1 MMSTPENP
9 FPGPPRS
16 GEFEGKTALITGA
29 AGPSLG
35 NACARLFAAA
45 GAHVVITDRSARRLD
60 LAAEALAPR
69 APGGVTSLV
78 LDVSDEES
86 VRDGIADVVAAQG
99 RIDVLVNNAAFA
111 EQSPLVNTTT
121 ESWKRVIDVAL
132 HGPFFLMR
140 ETLPIMY
147 RQGGGAIVNIASVD
161 AWGPAHTNIGSYVAA
176 KAGLIALSRVG
187 AAEGGPHGVRVNT
200 VAPGLMVNKVSA
212 SLHEPGELDA
222 ITANTP
228 LRRGGDP
235 LEVAQAVYFLASDAA
250 SFITG
255 DVIAASGGLYPRP

>member
-1 MMSTPENP
+1 MSISETSL
-9 FPGPPRS
+9 PGPPRT
-16 GEFEGKTALITGA
+16 GEFAGKVALITGA

-45 GAHVVITDRSARRLD
+45 GAHVVITDRSERRLD
-60 LAAEALAPR
+60 LAAEALSPH
-69 APGGVTSLV
+69 APGGVSQLV

-86 VRDGIADVVAAQG
+86 VKAGVADVVSAQG

-111 EQSPLVNTTT
+111 EQSPLVDTTT

-132 HGPFFLMR
+132 HGPFYLMR
-140 ETLPIMY
+140 EIMPVMIN
-147 RQGGGAIVNIASVD
+147 QKSGAIVNIASID

-176 KAGLIALSRVG
+176 KAGLIALGRVG
-187 AAEGGPHGVRVNT
+187 AAEGGPHGIRVNT
-200 VAPGLMVNKVSA
+200 VAPGLMVNKVST
-212 SLHEPGELDA
+212 SLYEPGQLEA
-222 ITANTP
+222 ITESTP

>member
-1 MMSTPENP
+1 MSTSETPLSP
-9 FPGPPRS
+9 APRPD
-16 GEFEGKTALITGA
+16 EFAGKVVLITGA

-45 GAHVVITDRSARRLD
+45 GAHVVITDRSARRLE
-60 LAAEALAPR
+60 LAAEALAPD

-78 LDVSDEES
+78 LDVADEDS
-86 VRDGIADVVAAQG
+86 IKSGIADVVRAQG

-111 EQSPLVNTTT
+111 EQSPLVDTTT

-140 ETLPIMY
+140 ETMPIMFE
-147 RQGGGAIVNIASVD
+147 QGGGAIVNIASVD

-212 SLHEPGELDA
+212 SLYEPGELEA
-222 ITANTP
+222 VTANTP

-255 DVIAASGGLYPRP
+255 DTLAASGGLYPRP